1 MVVKP
6 SEASGVKAAA
16 HSDDSLT
23 SATERAVAEV
33 FAAVL
38 NVQWVSLEDDIFALG
53 GDSFEAVRVALELER
68 RFQIE
73 FPVELIESAGRVRDV
88 AAWISA
94 RSPSHLPQTSLA
106 SLGSMALKTNWGSKS
121 LFSGVSVSFSADF
134 PLSKT
139 SRVPRTSAAPLSLAR
154 SSARRAMMVACV
166 VPQVPDE
173 SFLAAM

>member
-1 MVVKP
+1 MNGVFWHDQYLTRPLAACENVLSLRCLAYIRAEWDRDLMVVKP

-16 HSDDSLT
+16 HSDDLLM

-73 FPVELIESAGRVRDV
+73 FSVELIESAGKVRDI

-94 RSPSHLPQTSLA
+94 RSPSHLA
-106 SLGSMALKTNWGSKS
+106 G
-121 LFSGVSVSFSADF
+121 D
-134 PLSKT
+134 
-139 SRVPRTSAAPLSLAR
+139 
-154 SSARRAMMVACV
+154 
-166 VPQVPDE
+166 
-173 SFLAAM
+173 